1 MRKTIIIGVIALV
14 LIVLALALI
23 PRFLDVNQY
32 RGRIQAELQNRLGR
46 PVTLGDIN
54 LSLLPPSL
62 QVKDVTIGED
72 PRFGVGPFAKAQ
84 LLAVRVS
91 LMPLLRKNVEIQSLR
106 LINPDI
112 QLICNRDGSW
122 NYASLG

>member
-1 MRKTIIIGVIALV
+1 MRKTIIIGVVAFV
-14 LIVLALALI
+14 LIVLALAVI

-62 QVKDVTIGED
+62 QVKEVAIGED
-72 PRFGVGPFAKAQ
+72 SRFGVGPFAKAQ

-91 LMPLLRKNVEIQSLR
+91 LMPLPRKKVEIQSLR

-112 QLICNRDGSW
+112 QLIAAAAETW
-122 NYASLG
+122 